1 MADCDLSRYRIMASY
16 VAPRNTRAAT
26 RKKYR
31 TEKYENA
38 KYKNSPFYKTA
49 KLWDTLPK
57 NITDIDTITELKKYL
72 KAFFSPFDDKY
83 FVI

>member
-1 MADCDLSRYRIMASY
+1 MRMGRLSNKDIIV
-16 VAPRNTRAAT
+16 VAPRNTRAAN

-38 KYKNSPFYKTA
+38 KYKNSPYYKTV
-49 KLWDTLPK
+49 KLWDTMPK
-57 NITDIDTITELKKYL
+57 KIADTDTLIELKRHL
-72 KAFFSPFDDKY
+72 KAYFSFDDKY